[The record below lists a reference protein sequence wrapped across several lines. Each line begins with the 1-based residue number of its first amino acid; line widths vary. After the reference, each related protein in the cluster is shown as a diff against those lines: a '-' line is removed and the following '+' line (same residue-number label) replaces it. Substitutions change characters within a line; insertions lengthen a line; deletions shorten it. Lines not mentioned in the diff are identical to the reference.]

1 MFKANILPRKT
12 KVFSIL
18 IITFLIIYMSFS
30 QIFTAKSNAQS
41 IENYSSRTSSYPGYS
56 ELIDSLKAKY
66 PNWNFKILYTGL
78 DWNQVIKNETTV
90 VHGRNLIYNNKSGA
104 WICSTC
110 GGKAYDNGSW
120 RCASEAT
127 VSYYMDPRN
136 WINEDYIF
144 QFENLSFDSNTQTVD
159 GVSKILANTPWAQ
172 GSSITY
178 TKTDGS
184 KATIYKS
191 YAQVIYE
198 AARDAD
204 ISAYHLAARIVQE
217 QGNGSTPSATAS
229 GTYSGYYGY
238 YNFCNIGATGN
249 SSSAVIARALSYAQS
264 SGWTDPETS
273 IRKSAAYI
281 ARNYIS
287 IGQSTLYLQKYDVDS
302 SDGSLYTHQ
311 YMQNVSAAVTESS
324 SVKSS
329 YSKLGILNSNFTFL
343 IPVFENMPSSRC
355 GSPDSS
361 SILTQNVKVTGDE
374 VSVRSS
380 GSLLGGL
387 ITRVNT
393 GDVLLRIECA
403 ASTNNGYYWDKVVLP
418 SGAKGYI
425 ARNYITPIEDQTN
438 CNISAVTNT
447 DVNLRNG
454 PGTVGTSVITTLIQG
469 QNVTIIE
476 KGKYNLNDY
485 DWVRVKL
492 SNGSQGYI
500 ASRYLNELGEN
511 QSNNNNNNNNNSNT
525 NYIMAT
531 VKCDDGSYV
540 RMRSEPTTS
549 SAILTSLE
557 KGTTVTVK
565 QENVASANGFSWD
578 KIVTTEGLEG
588 YIANQYLNKQTNNN
602 SPSSNNES
610 SPQTNTNAN
619 GEDTDG
625 DGKVNSKDLYNVIVF
640 LQSNSGEYNGAYD
653 VNKDNKVNSQD
664 LYKII
669 EYILGH

>member
-1 MFKANILPRKT
+1 MFKASILPRKT
-12 KVFSIL
+12 KVISIM
-18 IITFLIIYMSFS
+18 IISFLVIYMCLG
-30 QIFTAKSNAQS
+30 QIFVAKSNAQS
-41 IENYSSRTSSYPGYS
+41 IENYSSRVSSYPGYS
-56 ELIDSLKAKY
+56 ELIDNLKSKY

-90 VHGRNLIYNNKSGA
+90 VHGRNLVYSNKSGA

-110 GGKAYDNGSW
+110 GGRAYDNGSW

-136 WINEDYIF
+136 WMNEDYIF
-144 QFENLSFDSNTQTVD
+144 QFENLSFDSNTQNVD

-178 TKTDGS
+178 TRTDGS
-184 KATIYKS
+184 KATINKS
-191 YAQVIYE
+191 YSQVIYE
-198 AARDAD
+198 AARDAN

-217 QGNGSTPSATAS
+217 QGNGNSPSATAS
-229 GTYSGYYGY
+229 GTYSGYNGH

-264 SGWTDPETS
+264 CGWTDPETS

-343 IPVFENMPSSRC
+343 IPVYENMPSSRC
-355 GSPDSS
+355 GSPDSAS
-361 SILTQNVKVTGDE
+361 VMTQDVKVTGDE

-393 GDVLLRIECA
+393 GDILLRIES
-403 ASTNNGYYWDKVVLP
+403 ASSTSNGYYWDKVVLP

-425 ARNYITPIEDQTN
+425 ARNYITPIVEQTN
-438 CNISAVTNT
+438 CNISAITNT

-469 QNVTIIE
+469 QNVTIVE

-492 SNGSQGYI
+492 SNGSQGYL

-511 QSNNNNNNNNNSNT
+511 QSTNNNNNSNSSS
-525 NYIMAT
+525 NYIVAT
-531 VKCDDGSYV
+531 INCDDGSYV

-549 SAILTSLE
+549 SSILTSLD
-557 KGTTVTVK
+557 KGTTVTVT

-588 YIANQYLNKQTNNN
+588 YIANQYLNKQGN
-602 SPSSNNES
+602 SNNNES
-610 SPQTNTNAN
+610 NNSENNQPTANSN

-640 LQSNSGEYNGAYD
+640 LQNHMGEYTAEYD

-664 LYKII
+664 LYRII
-669 EYILGH
+669 EYIQKH

>member
-12 KVFSIL
+12 KVFSI
-18 IITFLIIYMSFS
+18 IIISLLIIYMCFS
-30 QIFTAKSNAQS
+30 QIFASKTYAQS
-41 IENYSSRTSSYPGYS
+41 IENYSSRINSYPGYS

-90 VHGRNLIYNNKSGA
+90 VHGRNLVYCDKSGA
-104 WICSTC
+104 WICSSC
-110 GGKAYDNGSW
+110 GGKAYDNGNW
-120 RCASEAT
+120 RCASEAA

-144 QFENLSFDSNTQTVD
+144 QFENLSFDSNTQSVD

-178 TKTDGS
+178 RKTDGS
-184 KATIYKS
+184 TGTINKS

-198 AARDAD
+198 AARDAN

-229 GTYSGYYGY
+229 GTYSGYNGY

-311 YMQNVSAAVTESS
+311 YMQNISAAASESS
-324 SVKSS
+324 SVRSS
-329 YSKLGILNSNFTFL
+329 YSKLGILNSSFTFL
-343 IPVFENMPSSRC
+343 IPVYENMPSSRC
-355 GSPDSS
+355 ASPDSS
-361 SILTQNVKVTGDE
+361 SIMTQNVKVTGDE

-403 ASTNNGYYWDKVVLP
+403 ASTANGYYWDKVVLP

-454 PGTVGTSVITTLIQG
+454 PGTVGTTVITTLTEG

-492 SNGSQGYI
+492 SNGSQGYL
-500 ASRYLNELGEN
+500 ASRYLRELGEN
-511 QSNNNNNNNNNSNT
+511 ETPQNNNNSSSPSS
-525 NYIMAT
+525 NYVIAT
-531 VKCDDGSYV
+531 VQCDDGSYV

-549 SAILTSLE
+549 SAVLTSLG

-565 QENVASANGFSWD
+565 QENVASADGFSWD

-588 YIANQYLNKQTNNN
+588 YIANKYLNKQTNNN
-602 SPSSNNES
+602 SSNNS
-610 SPQTNTNAN
+610 SQSQSQAN

-640 LQSNSGEYNGAYD
+640 LQSNSGEYNGSYD
-653 VNKDNKVNSQD
+653 VNKDSKVNSQD

-669 EYILGH
+669 EYILSH